1 MKLVE
6 CVPNFSEGR
15 NLDIIKSITDEI
27 ESVDG
32 VKLLDVDPG
41 KDTNRTVVTM
51 VGTPDEVVEAAFKA
65 IKRASELIDMSKQS
79 GAHPR
84 MGATDVCPFVPVK
97 DITIEECNKLA
108 EKLGERVGNELNIPV
123 YLYEYSAKTEDR
135 KNLANV
141 RKGEYE
147 ALEERFKDDYWK
159 PDFGKPVFNARSGA
173 TAIGVRD
180 FLIAYN
186 ININSKDKKKAHDIA
201 MSIREKGRAKRDS
214 KGDIVRDENGKAVK
228 IAGLLNY
235 CKAIG
240 WYIDD
245 YGVAQIS
252 MNLTNA
258 TKTAPHQAF
267 DIVCDEANKRG
278 LRVTGSEL
286 VGLIPKESILEAG
299 RYFLKKQNKSI
310 GIPEKD
316 IIFIA
321 VKSMGLDELSPF
333 DPKKKI
339 IEYAYEGDS
348 ENKLINMTVK
358 DFNDELST
366 DSPAPGGG
374 SVAALN
380 GALAASLIAMVS
392 NLTHGKKGY
401 EDYFEDMVRIGDKA
415 QNIKEQ
421 LLTIIDKDTDVFN
434 ILMKA
439 MKMPKKTDE
448 QKKLRNNAI
457 QEATK
462 EATNVPF
469 ITMETINEMLE
480 LIDEIAENGNQNSVS
495 DAGVAAINA
504 YAGAEGAYMNVIINL
519 AGIEDNEFNEKM
531 KILSKELL
539 NKIDVKTKEIK
550 EKVYKVIL

>member
-41 KDTNRTVVTM
+41 KDTNRTVVTV
-51 VGTPDEVVEAAFKA
+51 VGTPDEVVEAVFKA
-65 IKRASELIDMSKQS
+65 IKRASELIDMSKHS

-108 EKLGERVGNELNIPV
+108 EKLGERVGNELNIPI

-147 ALEERFKDDYWK
+147 ALEEKFKDDYWK
-159 PDFGKPVFNARSGA
+159 PDFGKPIFNAKSGA

-214 KGDIVRDENGKAVK
+214 KGEIVRDENGKAIKVP
-228 IAGLLNY
+228 GLLNY

-333 DPKKKI
+333 DPMKKI
-339 IEYAYEGDS
+339 IEYAYEGES
-348 ENKLINMTVK
+348 KNKLVNMTIK

-434 ILMKA
+434 VLMKA

-448 QKKLRNNAI
+448 QKKLRHNAM

-462 EATNVPF
+462 EATNIPF
-469 ITMETINEMLE
+469 LTMETINEMME
-480 LIDEIAENGNQNSVS
+480 LIDEIAEKGNQNSIS

-519 AGIEDNEFNEKM
+519 AGIEDNEFNEKIRASSKDLLD
-531 KILSKELL
+531 KI
-539 NKIDVKTKEIK
+539 NAKTKEINK
-550 EKVYKVIL
+550 KVYKVIL